1 MGVRVRGCR
10 AAGLMLALAAPV
22 EAQESRLLVVTG
34 LGGEAQYSDAFHEW
48 AIAMMDAAEKTYG
61 VPASNITYL
70 AEKPERDPARIK
82 GPSTKVGIEKA
93 FEELAGRLQPQDTV
107 LVLLIGHGSSQS
119 GDCRLNL
126 PGPDLGGAELARL
139 LDRLAPARV
148 AVVNAFSAS
157 GDLSKTLAGKGRIV
171 VTATKSGME
180 RNETV
185 FGRYFVEAFSGEGA
199 DVDKDGRVSI
209 LEAFDYARRQV
220 ARFYEK
226 ENRLLTEHAMLEDS
240 GDGIGSATPEP
251 AHGDGARAR
260 TWFLGG
266 PAGDR
271 RGAADP
277 QLAAMQAERDEL
289 QQRIEGLKSRKSGMD
304 AAAYE
309 AELERLLLELA
320 ARDQA
325 IRKGR
330 SKGEPR

>member
-1 MGVRVRGCR
+1 VRVLL
-10 AAGLMLALAAPV
+10 AGLLLALAAPV
-22 EAQESRLLVVTG
+22 GAQESRLLVVTG

-93 FEELAGRLQPQDTV
+93 IEEIAGRLQPQDAV

-139 LDRLAPARV
+139 LDRLGPARV

-157 GDLSKTLAGKGRIV
+157 GDLAKTLAGKGRIV

-185 FGRYFVEAFSGEGA
+185 FGRYFVEATMLGA
-199 DVDKDGRVSI
+199 RWPASTKRRTGCSPNTRCWRTAATAWAVPPPSRPAGTERVRGRGSSAV
-209 LEAFDYARRQV
+209 RRGTGAV
-220 ARFYEK
+220 PPIRSSPPC
-226 ENRLLTEHAMLEDS
+226 RR
-240 GDGIGSATPEP
+240 SAT
-251 AHGDGARAR
+251 
-260 TWFLGG
+260 
-266 PAGDR
+266 
-271 RGAADP
+271 
-277 QLAAMQAERDEL
+277 
-289 QQRIEGLKSRKSGMD
+289 SSSSG
-304 AAAYE
+304 
-309 AELERLLLELA
+309 
-320 ARDQA
+320 
-325 IRKGR
+325 
-330 SKGEPR
+330 SKG